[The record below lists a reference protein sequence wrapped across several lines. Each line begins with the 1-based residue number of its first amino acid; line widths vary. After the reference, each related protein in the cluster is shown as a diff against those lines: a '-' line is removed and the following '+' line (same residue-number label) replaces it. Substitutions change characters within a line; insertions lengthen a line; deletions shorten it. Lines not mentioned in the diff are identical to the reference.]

1 MDPVP
6 NPGTTAVWPDI
17 PFGAWR
23 ETRAELHHYTQ
34 IVGKYRLV
42 RTDRAIAVGPMS
54 VADFHEQLLD
64 LIRALGGT
72 PELHGRPNEIA
83 DPIRS
88 RRIGC
93 NGPTTRKPW
102 RFSFALKRSVT
113 EVISGLTERE
123 QRGNG
128 GAHACRRG
136 ARRIPCELRRVWP
149 SVDATLCTARLVPY
163 RCRPQAKATLFS
175 SMLGLGSDSL

>member
-1 MDPVP
+1 MGTFFLSTAAEAGIAMDPVP
-6 NPGTTAVWPDI
+6 NPGTTAVRPDI

-72 PELHGRPNEIA
+72 PGLHGRPNEIA
-83 DPIRS
+83 DRSRS

-93 NGPTTRKPW
+93 NGPTTRKP
-102 RFSFALKRSVT
+102 
-113 EVISGLTERE
+113 
-123 QRGNG
+123 
-128 GAHACRRG
+128 
-136 ARRIPCELRRVWP
+136 
-149 SVDATLCTARLVPY
+149 
-163 RCRPQAKATLFS
+163 
-175 SMLGLGSDSL
+175 